1 MRLTTRRA
9 AAPVAIAVASILT
22 LAACGGGDEDPA
34 TPEGGDTPTEPAP
47 ETEETES
54 EEAPEETTSDD
65 ADETASDDAESES
78 GDAESESG
86 DADDAGAS
94 ADGAAPWANPVTTDG
109 ESLGTIEL
117 GDVTVEAFLVTT
129 DVSTRSSIWA
139 DPDTD
144 EPIVNEGDPV
154 VVINYVV
161 TNNGEPVNLSY
172 GLVDVGLNY
181 DSWPFMQQPSVADS
195 TLMESVGVND
205 NGVNGD
211 SLGED
216 VYTLGTGESYS
227 VAEVMLHQPGE
238 AYTIEAEFEARDD
251 AGERNGNEFE
261 GEITGTM
268 N

>member
-34 TPEGGDTPTEPAP
+34 TPEGGDTQTEPAP

-117 GDVTVEAFLVTT
+117 GRGLPRHHRRLDPQL
-129 DVSTRSSIWA
+129 DLGRPGHRRA
-139 DPDTD
+139 DRERGRP
-144 EPIVNEGDPV
+144 GRR
-154 VVINYVV
+154 
-161 TNNGEPVNLSY
+161 
-172 GLVDVGLNY
+172 
-181 DSWPFMQQPSVADS
+181 
-195 TLMESVGVND
+195 
-205 NGVNGD
+205 
-211 SLGED
+211 
-216 VYTLGTGESYS
+216 
-227 VAEVMLHQPGE
+227 HQLRRHE
-238 AYTIEAEFEARDD
+238 QR
-251 AGERNGNEFE
+251 
-261 GEITGTM
+261 
-268 N
+268 